1 MFLQQREKESP
12 LRDQRRAEP
21 DGFVVL
27 AVLILLGGGLAIFLA
42 PRLTVAPRAGET
54 VEVTAS
60 PQVYTIN
67 DALFYPW
74 NAYEAQDIA
83 QLSSWAQGEDPEWYQ
98 RYLQNVPAL
107 LGLSGME
114 ESTEL
119 GRTGAEV
126 GFWSDCPVTT
136 ANGQPALLDVA
147 YGQENGALGMY
158 WVARSTGSP
167 PTQEQKE
174 AAIAQV
180 ETDIQEWIS
189 GQGETVTR
197 LQDLLMNLW
206 KELDYAHIVYDDTAR
221 ESAGAEAM
229 HPVLEPMKYIWS
241 EVSTLRG
248 DGLTMEKLTQEA
260 AFYGLQIQIVTTQRH
275 VVLVLQRRDT
285 TTGQLCTVGAYYD
298 MVLGDYSG
306 LVVNRAHAVGE

>member
-1 MFLQQREKESP
+1 MEHRRE
-12 LRDQRRAEP
+12 EP
-21 DGFVVL
+21 ERFVVL
-27 AVLILLGGGLAIFLA
+27 AVLILLLVGLAVFLA
-42 PRLTVAPRAGET
+42 ARLTVAPRAGET
-54 VEVTAS
+54 VEVTAP

-83 QLSSWAQGEDPEWYQ
+83 QLSSWAQGEDQAWYQ

-114 ESTEL
+114 ASTEL

-206 KELDYAHIVYDDTAR
+206 KELDYAHIVYDDTDR

>member
-1 MFLQQREKESP
+1 MEHR
-12 LRDQRRAEP
+12 RDEP
-21 DGFVVL
+21 ERFVVL
-27 AVLILLGGGLAIFLA
+27 AVLILLVVGLAIFLA
-42 PRLTVAPRAGET
+42 ARLTVAPRAGET

-83 QLSSWAQGEDPEWYQ
+83 QLSSWAQGEDQAWYQ

-180 ETDIQEWIS
+180 ETDIQEWIG

-206 KELDYAHIVYDDTAR
+206 KELDYAHIVYDDTDR

>member
-1 MFLQQREKESP
+1 MEHR
-12 LRDQRRAEP
+12 RDEP
-21 DGFVVL
+21 ERFVVL
-27 AVLILLGGGLAIFLA
+27 AVLILLVVGLAIFLA
-42 PRLTVAPRAGET
+42 ARLTVAPRAGET
-54 VEVTAS
+54 VEVTAP

-306 LVVNRAHAVGE
+306 LVVNRVHAVGE

>member
-1 MFLQQREKESP
+1 MEHRRE
-12 LRDQRRAEP
+12 EP
-21 DGFVVL
+21 ERFVVL
-27 AVLILLGGGLAIFLA
+27 AVLILLLVGLAVFLA
-42 PRLTVAPRAGET
+42 ARLTVAPRAGET
-54 VEVTAS
+54 VEVTAP

-83 QLSSWAQGEDPEWYQ
+83 QLSSWAQGEDQAWYQ

-114 ESTEL
+114 ASTEL

>member
-1 MFLQQREKESP
+1 MEHR
-12 LRDQRRAEP
+12 RDEP
-21 DGFVVL
+21 ERFVVL
-27 AVLILLGGGLAIFLA
+27 AVLILLVVGLAIFLA
-42 PRLTVAPRAGET
+42 ARLTVAPRAGET
-54 VEVTAS
+54 VEVTAP

-298 MVLGDYSG
+298 IVLGDYSG

>member
-1 MFLQQREKESP
+1 MEHRRE
-12 LRDQRRAEP
+12 EP
-21 DGFVVL
+21 ERFVVL
-27 AVLILLGGGLAIFLA
+27 AVLILLLVGLAVFLA
-42 PRLTVAPRAGET
+42 ARLTVAPRAGET
-54 VEVTAS
+54 VEVTAP

-83 QLSSWAQGEDPEWYQ
+83 QLSSWAQGEDQAWYQ

-114 ESTEL
+114 ASTEL

-126 GFWSDCPVTT
+126 GFWSDCPVTA

-206 KELDYAHIVYDDTAR
+206 KELDYAHIVYDDTDR

>member
-1 MFLQQREKESP
+1 MEHRRE
-12 LRDQRRAEP
+12 EP
-21 DGFVVL
+21 ERFVVL
-27 AVLILLGGGLAIFLA
+27 AVLILLVVGLAIFLA
-42 PRLTVAPRAGET
+42 ARLTVAPRAGET

-83 QLSSWAQGEDPEWYQ
+83 QLSSWAQGEDQAWYQ

-126 GFWSDCPVTT
+126 GFWSDCPVTA

>member
-1 MFLQQREKESP
+1 MEHRRE
-12 LRDQRRAEP
+12 EP
-21 DGFVVL
+21 ERFIVL
-27 AVLILLGGGLAIFLA
+27 AVLILLLVGLAVFLA
-42 PRLTVAPRAGET
+42 ARLTVAPRAGET

>member
-1 MFLQQREKESP
+1 MEHR
-12 LRDQRRAEP
+12 RDEP
-21 DGFVVL
+21 ERFVVL
-27 AVLILLGGGLAIFLA
+27 AVLILLVVGLAIFLA
-42 PRLTVAPRAGET
+42 ARLTVAPRAGET

>member
-1 MFLQQREKESP
+1 MEHRRE
-12 LRDQRRAEP
+12 EP
-21 DGFVVL
+21 ERFVVL
-27 AVLILLGGGLAIFLA
+27 AVLILLLVGLAVFLA
-42 PRLTVAPRAGET
+42 ARLTVAPRAGET

-83 QLSSWAQGEDPEWYQ
+83 QLSSWAQGEDQAWYQ

-114 ESTEL
+114 ESIEL

-147 YGQENGALGMY
+147 YGQENRALGMY

>member
-1 MFLQQREKESP
+1 MEHR
-12 LRDQRRAEP
+12 RDEP
-21 DGFVVL
+21 ERFVVL
-27 AVLILLGGGLAIFLA
+27 AVLILLVVGLAIFLA
-42 PRLTVAPRAGET
+42 ARLTVAPRAGET

-197 LQDLLMNLW
+197 LQDLLMNLG

>member
-1 MFLQQREKESP
+1 MEHR
-12 LRDQRRAEP
+12 RDEP
-21 DGFVVL
+21 ERFVVL
-27 AVLILLGGGLAIFLA
+27 AVLILLVVGLAVFLA
-42 PRLTVAPRAGET
+42 ARLTVAPRAGET
-54 VEVTAS
+54 VEVTSS
-60 PQVYTIN
+60 PAVYTIN

-74 NAYEAQDIA
+74 NDYESQDIA
-83 QLSSWAQGEDPEWYQ
+83 QLSPWAQGEDQEWYQ
-98 RYLQNVPAL
+98 RYLQNVPSL

-114 ESTEL
+114 ENIRL
-119 GRTGAEV
+119 GRTGTEV
-126 GFWSDCPVTT
+126 GFWSDCPVTS
-136 ANGQPALLDVA
+136 ASGQPVLLDVA
-147 YGQENGALGMY
+147 YGQKDGALGMY
-158 WVARSTGSP
+158 WVARSTGAP
-167 PTQEQKE
+167 PTQEQKA

-180 ETDIQEWIS
+180 ETDVQEWIS

-241 EVSTLRG
+241 EVSTPRG

-306 LVVNRAHAVGE
+306 LVVNRALAPGE

>member
-1 MFLQQREKESP
+1 MEHR
-12 LRDQRRAEP
+12 RDEP
-21 DGFVVL
+21 ERFVVL
-27 AVLILLGGGLAIFLA
+27 AVLILLVVGLAIFLA
-42 PRLTVAPRAGET
+42 ARLTVAPRAGET
-54 VEVTAS
+54 VEVTAP

-306 LVVNRAHAVGE
+306 LVVNRAHAVGK

>member
-1 MFLQQREKESP
+1 MEHR
-12 LRDQRRAEP
+12 RDEP
-21 DGFVVL
+21 ERFIVL
-27 AVLILLGGGLAIFLA
+27 AVLILLLVGLAVFLA
-42 PRLTVAPRAGET
+42 ARLTVAPRAGET
-54 VEVTAS
+54 VEVTAP

>member
-1 MFLQQREKESP
+1 MEHRRE
-12 LRDQRRAEP
+12 EP
-21 DGFVVL
+21 ERFIVL
-27 AVLILLGGGLAIFLA
+27 AVLILLLVGLAVFLA
-42 PRLTVAPRAGET
+42 ARLTVAPRAGET

-114 ESTEL
+114 ESIEL

-206 KELDYAHIVYDDTAR
+206 KELDYAHIVYDDTDR

-241 EVSTLRG
+241 DVSTLQG

>member
-1 MFLQQREKESP
+1 MEHR
-12 LRDQRRAEP
+12 RDEP
-21 DGFVVL
+21 ERFVVL
-27 AVLILLGGGLAIFLA
+27 AVLILLVVGLAIFLA
-42 PRLTVAPRAGET
+42 ARLTVAPRAGET
-54 VEVTAS
+54 VEVTAP

-114 ESTEL
+114 ASTEL
-119 GRTGAEV
+119 GRTGTEV

>member
-1 MFLQQREKESP
+1 MEHK
-12 LRDQRRAEP
+12 RDEP
-21 DGFVVL
+21 ERFIVL
-27 AVLILLGGGLAIFLA
+27 AVLILLLVGLAVFLA
-42 PRLTVAPRAGET
+42 ARLTVAPRAGET
-54 VEVTAS
+54 VEVTAP

-126 GFWSDCPVTT
+126 GFWSDCPVTA

-206 KELDYAHIVYDDTAR
+206 KELDYAHIVYDDTDR

>member
-1 MFLQQREKESP
+1 MEHRRE
-12 LRDQRRAEP
+12 EP
-21 DGFVVL
+21 ERFVVL
-27 AVLILLGGGLAIFLA
+27 AVLILLVVGLAIFLA
-42 PRLTVAPRAGET
+42 ARLTVAPRAGET

-83 QLSSWAQGEDPEWYQ
+83 QLSSWAQGEDQAWYQ

-114 ESTEL
+114 ASTEL

-126 GFWSDCPVTT
+126 GFWSDCPVTA

>member
-1 MFLQQREKESP
+1 MEHRRE
-12 LRDQRRAEP
+12 EP
-21 DGFVVL
+21 ERFVVL
-27 AVLILLGGGLAIFLA
+27 AVLILLVVGLAIFLA
-42 PRLTVAPRAGET
+42 ARLTVAPRAGET
-54 VEVTAS
+54 VEVTAP

-74 NAYEAQDIA
+74 NAYESQDIA

>member
-1 MFLQQREKESP
+1 MEHRRE
-12 LRDQRRAEP
+12 EP
-21 DGFVVL
+21 ERFVVL
-27 AVLILLGGGLAIFLA
+27 AVLILLLVGLAVFLA
-42 PRLTVAPRAGET
+42 ARLTVAPRAGET
-54 VEVTAS
+54 VEVTAP

-83 QLSSWAQGEDPEWYQ
+83 QLSSWAQGEDQAWYQ

-114 ESTEL
+114 ASTEL

-126 GFWSDCPVTT
+126 GFWSDCPVTA

-180 ETDIQEWIS
+180 ESDIQEWIS

-206 KELDYAHIVYDDTAR
+206 KELDYAHIVYDDTDR

-241 EVSTLRG
+241 DVSTLQG

>member
-1 MFLQQREKESP
+1 MEHR
-12 LRDQRRAEP
+12 RDEP
-21 DGFVVL
+21 ERFVVL
-27 AVLILLGGGLAIFLA
+27 AVLILLLVGLAVFLA
-42 PRLTVAPRAGET
+42 ARLTVAPRAGET
-54 VEVTAS
+54 VEVTAP

-114 ESTEL
+114 ESIEL
-119 GRTGAEV
+119 GRTGTEV
-126 GFWSDCPVTT
+126 GFWSDCPVTA

-180 ETDIQEWIS
+180 ETDIQEWIG

-206 KELDYAHIVYDDTAR
+206 KELDYAHIVYDDTDR